1 MVVGISR
8 LVFALPFCDSLKGKR
23 SVVKSLLERTRHKF
37 NVAAAE
43 VDDMDVHRRAVL
55 GFVVVSNDRRHAN
68 SMLDHI
74 ADFAV
79 SNTEAELIDRQVE
92 IANFG
97 ELDGE

>member
-1 MVVGISR
+1 
-8 LVFALPFCDSLKGKR
+8 
-23 SVVKSLLERTRHKF
+23 
-37 NVAAAE
+37 
-43 VDDMDVHRRAVL
+43 MDVHRRAVL